1 MLPKSWQGEDR
12 RLKAV
17 KAKSKQLGQAILPLP
32 ERAHTAF
39 ALSKSPR
46 ILDSVVF
53 FFSNASSWFAHK
65 EAAIAK
71 IRDKEA
77 GKTGQ
82 RAGLRWN

>member
-32 ERAHTAF
+32 ERAHTTF

-65 EAAIAK
+65 EATIET
-71 IRDKEA
+71 RRRERL
-77 GKTGQ
+77 GNVPG
-82 RAGLRWN
+82 